1 MNAKMVRKS
10 LLINGIEISLSIVP
24 VNIYE
29 NTIVEIIHA
38 VLNNKHGDIIWIK
51 IRRYL

>member
-1 MNAKMVRKS
+1 LNE
-10 LLINGIEISLSIVP
+10 INIPFEK
-24 VNIYE
+24 NTE